1 MAILKNKEIRALG
14 ESQREDK
21 LRELR
26 KELIKVRSQIALG
39 STPENPGR
47 IREIRRTI
55 ARILTIKKTTQGGKS
70 KKDE

>member
-1 MAILKNKEIRALG
+1 MAILKNKEIHSLN
-14 ESQREDK
+14 ETQKEDK

-39 STPENPGR
+39 SMPENPGR
-47 IREIRRTI
+47 IREIRKTI
-55 ARILTIKKTTQGGKS
+55 ARILTIKKPIQGGKI